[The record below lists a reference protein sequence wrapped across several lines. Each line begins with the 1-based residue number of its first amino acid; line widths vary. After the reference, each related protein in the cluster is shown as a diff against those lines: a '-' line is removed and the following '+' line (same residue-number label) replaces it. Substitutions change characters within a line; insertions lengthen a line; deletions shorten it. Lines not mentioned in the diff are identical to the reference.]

1 MELRVKNVW
10 FDEQNI
16 FVLLEN
22 GNEIKTLMDYF
33 PRLKNA
39 TKEQR
44 NQYELWNDG
53 KWIHWEDI
61 DEDLSAEGLLQ
72 YQQHPIST
80 R

>member
-1 MELRVKNVW
+1 MELSVKKIW

-16 FVLLEN
+16 FALLEN

-44 NQYELWNDG
+44 NRYELWKDG

-61 DEDLSAEGLLQ
+61 DEDLSAKGFLQ
-72 YQQHPIST
+72 YQHYPIFIK
-80 R
+80 